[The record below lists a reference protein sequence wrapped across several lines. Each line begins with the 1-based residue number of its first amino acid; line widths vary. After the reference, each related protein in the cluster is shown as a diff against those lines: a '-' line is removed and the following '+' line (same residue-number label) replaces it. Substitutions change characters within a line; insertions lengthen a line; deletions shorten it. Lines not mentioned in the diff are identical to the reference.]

1 MQLDRLESLLNA
13 QAEVHNL
20 CMAKPY
26 IAPNYTPL
34 PEADFSSENQSLR
47 SGISPDTTHIAQRI
61 HGAESFQFKGPF
73 TSNSTKSKFGLNT
86 AGSSYASN
94 VSVHRA
100 PRGDD
105 VPPCSDVLSMAYSE
119 MGIEAMLKWPL
130 FERRLS
136 GLPISTAATLVELL
150 GQVNTVES
158 SSTDASRKRRVT
170 DEMDLDG
177 ETVRHL
183 IENFLVNN
191 NLKNPILDP
200 SLLRKYGQEIVD
212 FGLEWDGKSCL
223 LVRHTL

>member
-1 MQLDRLESLLNA
+1 MQLDRLESLLNS
-13 QAEVHNL
+13 QAEAHSL

-26 IAPNYTPL
+26 IAPDYNPL
-34 PEADFSSENQSLR
+34 PEADYSPENQSLH
-47 SGISPDTTHIAQRI
+47 SGISPDTSHIDHRI
-61 HGAESFQFKGPF
+61 HGAESFQFKSDF
-73 TSNSTKSKFGLNT
+73 SSSSTRPQFDLNI
-86 AGSSYASN
+86 ADFRHASN
-94 VSVHRA
+94 ANGHRT

-119 MGIEAMLKWPL
+119 MGIEAMLKWPV
-130 FERRLS
+130 FERCLLQ
-136 GLPISTAATLVELL
+136 LPISTAATVFELL

-158 SSTDASRKRRVT
+158 SSTDTSRKRRET
-170 DEMDLDG
+170 DGIDLDS
-177 ETVRHL
+177 ETVRPL

-223 LVRHTL
+223 LVRLAI